1 MDMTGEYRIPA
12 PRQTVWEA
20 LNDPETLKASIV
32 GCDELNRTGENSF
45 EAKVTAKVGP
55 VKAKFGGKIQL
66 EDIDAPNGY
75 RIVGEGSGGAAGF
88 AKGGA
93 KVDLVEEGAE
103 TLLRYTAKADVG
115 GKLAQIGSRLVAG
128 TAKKMADDFFGR
140 FSKLVADRGAASGA
154 PLAAAP
160 VASTAAPP
168 AAAAV
173 GGPVVETPLADLAGD
188 EPGAAAPRSDASI
201 PRPTE
206 DDVIAVPPRPAGLP
220 QAEEPIAG
228 EMAGNPGAPPTG
240 IAAVP
245 EDSLDQPTPKKSVGH
260 TDELPPASSAAQTA
274 DQPIG
279 YDPDKITA
287 EPVTAPPGPVP
298 AEPPSVEP
306 VSVDEP
312 ARTSAHIQAAAEP
325 SAVTPPPPM
334 GAPIDRGPGST
345 ARPAGAAPRAPATKG
360 LPWTWIIVAIVVI
373 LILLF
378 IFA

>member
-140 FSKLVADRGAASGA
+140 FSKLVAERGAASGA
-154 PLAAAP
+154 PLEAAP

-173 GGPVVETPLADLAGD
+173 GGPVVETPLADLAD
-188 EPGAAAPRSDASI
+188 EEPGVAAPRSDASI

-206 DDVIAVPPRPAGLP
+206 DDSIAVPPRSAGSPPADERIVQQPASTPAVPPAG
-220 QAEEPIAG
+220 
-228 EMAGNPGAPPTG
+228 M
-240 IAAVP
+240 AAVP
-245 EDSLDQPTPKKSVGH
+245 EGSMDRPHEDTSATH
-260 TDELPPASSAAQTA
+260 TGDLPPAGAAERAA

-334 GAPIDRGPGST
+334 GAPIDRGLGSA
-345 ARPAGAAPRAPATKG
+345 ARPAGAAPSAPVTKG